1 MRVTKNI
8 LEAEGDQDEKRKLW
22 FSENHVPLYMLRE
35 FEQNAG
41 ISSLPTPEGLDKCL
55 TNFYPRRV
63 RAYTGDVFSYLF
75 HKGEVYP
82 CTSCKKE
89 VLYRLFYFV
98 LLLWKN

>member
-41 ISSLPTPEGLDKCL
+41 ISSFLLQKVWISVSPISTQ
-55 TNFYPRRV
+55 
-63 RAYTGDVFSYLF
+63 
-75 HKGEVYP
+75 GE
-82 CTSCKKE
+82 
-89 VLYRLFYFV
+89 
-98 LLLWKN
+98 

>member
-82 CTSCKKE
+82 CTSCKKD
-89 VLYRLFYFV
+89 VLYRFFLLA
-98 LLLWKN
+98 LLL